1 MDMRFTD
8 ADLKHMAFDIAAQ
21 CRDECPGQV
30 DEAIMAECE
39 AVIYAEGLNGRDA
52 DKLREFCEL
61 GEFLILKML

>member
-1 MDMRFTD
+1 MDMRYTD
-8 ADLKHMAFDIAAQ
+8 TDLKHMAFDIAVR
-21 CRDECPGQV
+21 CSDECLRV

-39 AVIYAEGLNGRDA
+39 AVIYSEGLNGRDA